1 MALWQVPKT
10 DWLPTDGVKASDLN
24 RIEND
29 TESLLRGLYT
39 FRGTGSRING
49 DSSYAGTLT
58 VITTNIF
65 VPENKYLYIIGL
77 YAHIETDAGS
87 HYYPPPPNK
96 VSVVIP
102 SGSTPAENDTVVFS
116 QTGKTPVEDKI
127 SNDDIFYE
135 NSHMAHTVILGKTG
149 VLPLSVYV
157 NSDSGSSSTS
167 FGRSIVKSTVLL
179 RLLVA

>member
-1 MALWQVPKT
+1 MWTKPKIDWKPGDGIMA
-10 DWLPTDGVKASDLN
+10 GDLN

-29 TESLLRGLYT
+29 TESLLRGLYS
-39 FRGTGSRING
+39 FRGTGSRTNG
-49 DSSYAGTLT
+49 DHSYAGTLT

-77 YAHIETDAGS
+77 YAHIETNAGTYNLS
-87 HYYPPPPNK
+87 ARPNK

-102 SGSTPAENDTVVFS
+102 SGSTPAENDTEVFYL
-116 QTGKTPVEDKI
+116 TGKTPVEDRI

-135 NSHMAHTVILGKTG
+135 NPHMAHTGILGKTG
-149 VLPLSVYV
+149 LLPLSVYV
-157 NSDSGSSSTS
+157 NSDSGGSPPSWQPT
-167 FGRSIVKSTVLL
+167 VKSTVLL